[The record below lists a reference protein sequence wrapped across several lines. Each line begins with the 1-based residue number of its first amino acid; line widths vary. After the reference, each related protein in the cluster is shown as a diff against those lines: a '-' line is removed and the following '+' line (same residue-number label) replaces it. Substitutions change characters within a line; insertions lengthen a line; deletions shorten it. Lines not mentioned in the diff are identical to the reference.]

1 MDPLDNLSKARGPHI
16 LSVPSWLPLPSG
28 RYLPQ
33 VLHCGCRL
41 CRPSRVSRSPSLF
54 ARQVPTPHSCPV
66 PSSFPLPFPS
76 PFPVH
81 PPSSSFLRPLSFRPL
96 KHTIYHAILEP
107 ATHFPFPTDPH
118 REKIIQ
124 SPLHRLRSGASSS
137 TNRRH
142 FCTFIDKFYSWA
154 DFSRSRLSAQTNG
167 KGCNGRRSPGFW
179 HHPPRFPLSD
189 CIQKGPNTHSI
200 LRQHNSTDRSYCP
213 RSPFPSLC
221 TLSYQSSFPA
231 KLNQRPLDLRCR
243 CQRPYRAVAVARN
256 NPRPSGLLA
265 CLRATVDHRR
275 QQPPQRLHRTS
286 PQ

>member
-1 MDPLDNLSKARGPHI
+1 MAAVSVVPLESPVRRLF
-16 LSVPSWLPLPSG
+16 LPG
-28 RYLPQ
+28 R
-33 VLHCGCRL
+33 
-41 CRPSRVSRSPSLF
+41 
-54 ARQVPTPHSCPV
+54 
-66 PSSFPLPFPS
+66 FPLPILALSLPLFHSHFPPPS
-76 PFPVH
+76 QSIHPP
-81 PPSSSFLRPLSFRPL
+81 PPSSV
-96 KHTIYHAILEP
+96 
-107 ATHFPFPTDPH
+107 HFPSAHSNTPSTTQFSNLQLTFPSRPTLT
-118 REKIIQ
+118 EKK
-124 SPLHRLRSGASSS
+124 SSSLPFHRLRSGASSS

-154 DFSRSRLSAQTNG
+154 DFSRSRLCAQTNG